1 MTAYDGN
8 NIFAKILRGEIPC
21 HKIHE
26 DEHTLAFMDIMPQ
39 AEGHALVIT
48 KAPSRNLLDADP
60 SVFSPLL
67 SSVQK
72 IARAAKKAFGVD
84 GVLVK
89 QFNEP
94 AAGQTVFHLHVHVIP
109 RAEGTALKPHGGQ
122 AVDHAILVRHAEA
135 YRAAL
140 KHG

>member
-1 MTAYDGN
+1 MTAYDGS

-21 HKIHE
+21 HKIYE

-39 AEGHALVIT
+39 ADGHALVIT
-48 KAPSRNLLDADP
+48 KAPSRNLFDADP
-60 SVFSPLL
+60 SVFKPLFE
-67 SSVQK
+67 SVQK
-72 IARAAKKAFGVD
+72 VARAARKAFNVD
-84 GVLVK
+84 GVLIK

-109 RAEGTALKPHGGQ
+109 RTEGTALKPHSGQ
-122 AVDHAILVRHAEA
+122 MADHGLLAQQAEL

-140 KHG
+140 KQG

>member
-1 MTAYDGN
+1 MTAYDGT

-21 HKIHE
+21 HKIYE
-26 DEHTLAFMDIMPQ
+26 DDHTLAFMDIMPQ

-60 SVFSPLL
+60 SVFAPLL

-72 IARAAKKAFGVD
+72 VARAAKKAFGVD
-84 GVLVK
+84 GVLIT

-109 RAEGTALKPHGGQ
+109 RAEGTTLRPHGGRMADHTILAKQ
-122 AVDHAILVRHAEA
+122 ADL

-140 KHG
+140 KQS